1 MAKKSKVDF
10 RKVKEQAARA
20 LRKQNWEKALEK
32 YEILVKEQPKDLRL
46 LMKKG
51 EILAKMKKLDESFK
65 TYDKVIE
72 EYTKGG
78 FLIQA
83 ISIVRIIQQL
93 DPKRPGIDDKL
104 EELNQL
110 RGVPTG
116 PPKAPAAPPDAEP
129 GLKSVCKEEDVDIK
143 AELEQ
148 AKQKQEETE
157 KKDPEFAFPE
167 TPLFGQLGPEEFT
180 KVVSK
185 CQVGTIPRLT
195 QIIKE
200 GTKGDAI
207 FIVSQGD
214 VRVYYTH
221 PKTGKKVTLAHLKDG
236 ALFGEMAIFLDST
249 RTASV
254 DAAVETT
261 LLRINREDL
270 EEMME
275 EYPNIR
281 EVMHDFFK
289 KRALDQLLQDMPL
302 FESFDLAER
311 KVLAKKFELIEVEE
325 STEIIRE
332 GEEGEHLYV
341 IYSGDVEITS
351 QHEEKGTI
359 KIATLGKGEYFGE
372 VSMMQDR
379 PATADVVSSSKCVLF
394 RLSRAIFKDLMAIH
408 SHMLEEISTTIED
421 RLEVMDLLTTM

>member
-10 RKVKEQAARA
+10 RKVKDQAARA
-20 LRKQNWEKALEK
+20 LRKQSWGKALEK
-32 YEILVKEQPKDLRL
+32 YEILIKEQPKDLRL
-46 LMKKG
+46 QMKKG
-51 EILAKMKKLDESFK
+51 DILAKMKKLDEAFQ
-65 TYDKVIE
+65 TYDTVIE

-83 ISIVRIIQQL
+83 ISVVRIIQQL
-93 DPKRPGIDDKL
+93 DPKRDGMDEKL

-116 PPKAPAAPPDAEP
+116 APKPATAPDAEP
-129 GLKSVCKEEDVDIK
+129 GLESVSKDKDTDIK

-148 AKQKQEETE
+148 AKQKQEEAE

-221 PKTGKKVTLAHLKDG
+221 PKSGKKVTLAHLKDG
-236 ALFGEMAIFLDST
+236 AFFGEMAIFLDSI

-281 EVMHDFFK
+281 QVMHDFFK

-311 KVLAKKFELIEVEE
+311 EVLADKFELLEVEE
-325 STEIIRE
+325 TTEIIRE

-341 IYSGDVEITS
+341 IYSGEVEITS
-351 QHEEKGTI
+351 QHDEKGTI
-359 KIATLGKGEYFGE
+359 KIATLTKGEYFGE
-372 VSMMQDR
+372 ISMLQDR

-394 RLSRAIFKDLMAIH
+394 RLSRSIFKDLMAIH

-421 RLEVMDLLTTM
+421 RVEVMELLTTM